1 MLHIQI
7 LLLNVSKVSEIQVV
21 TQSSQIKLNLKTQK
35 IILEILFIERLKLC
49 HTQKKNTKRKNKKS
63 EESPRNQEVGE
74 KSHPST
80 QGYSLR
86 DFKRPHQ
93 KLAFNFIH
101 RVSTN
106 AKT

>member
-49 HTQKKNTKRKNKKS
+49 HTQKKKHKK
-63 EESPRNQEVGE
+63 
-74 KSHPST
+74 K
-80 QGYSLR
+80 
-86 DFKRPHQ
+86 K
-93 KLAFNFIH
+93 
-101 RVSTN
+101 
-106 AKT
+106 